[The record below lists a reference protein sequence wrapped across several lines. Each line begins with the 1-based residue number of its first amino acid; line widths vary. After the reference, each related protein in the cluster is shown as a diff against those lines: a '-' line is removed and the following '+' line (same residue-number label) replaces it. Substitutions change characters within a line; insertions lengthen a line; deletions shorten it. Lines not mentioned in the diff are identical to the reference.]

1 MIFDQF
7 ADMQHASVMGRPTVD
22 VLTGID
28 RVDRTEWQAVLS
40 RGDSNVVFLTSE
52 WQRAWWDAYGRGR
65 LLLVTVRRDGELIAL
80 ASLFAEDGFI
90 YFVGSGGSDY
100 LDFIG
105 DISCPQVIDSLLL
118 AARSQ
123 VEDFIGF
130 RFYLVPA
137 RSRTADFLERAAERL
152 GMEFCDEGE
161 IEAPF
166 LDLTAPGAAH
176 AAVNKKSLLRHE
188 RFFERAER
196 IDVREMRRS
205 EDILPHLD
213 DFFAQHVRRWEST
226 EWPSPFLKERHRK
239 FYRRLV
245 GEASDA
251 GWLRFTRIEWQ
262 GRAIAAHFG
271 FCYNGSYLW
280 YKPAFSIDLARHSP
294 GEVLLRRLLLS
305 AIDEKATTFDF
316 GIGNEA
322 FKQRF
327 ATAIP
332 LVKTW
337 ALYAPG
343 RQPSRNEGAIR

>member
-1 MIFDQF
+1 
-7 ADMQHASVMGRPTVD
+7 MQHASLTGRTTVD
-22 VLTGID
+22 VLATID
-28 RVDRTEWQAVLS
+28 RVDRSEWQAVLS

-52 WQRAWWDAYGRGR
+52 WQRAWWDAYGRGT
-65 LLLVTVRRDGELIAL
+65 LMLVTVRRDDELIAL
-80 ASLFAEDGFI
+80 ASLFAQDGLI

-105 DISCPQVIDSLLL
+105 DISSPQVLDSLLL
-118 AARSQ
+118 AARNQ

-137 RSRTADFLERAAERL
+137 RSRTAGFLEKAAERL
-152 GMEFCDEGE
+152 GMDFCDEGE

-166 LDLTAPGAAH
+166 LDLTATGAAH
-176 AAVNKKSLLRHE
+176 AAVNKRSLLRHE

-196 IDVREMRRS
+196 IDVREMRRA

-213 DFFAQHVRRWEST
+213 DFFAQHIGRWEST
-226 EWPSPFLKERHRK
+226 EWPSLFLKERHRK
-239 FYRRLV
+239 FYRRLIW
-245 GEASDA
+245 EASDA
-251 GWLRFTRIEWQ
+251 GWLRFTRVEWQ
-262 GRAIAAHFG
+262 GRAIAAHLG

-305 AIDEKATTFDF
+305 AIDEQATTFDF

-337 ALYAPG
+337 GLYAPG
-343 RQPSRNEGAIR
+343 RRTPSQEGAE

>member
-1 MIFDQF
+1 LIADHF
-7 ADMQHASVMGRPTVD
+7 ADMPHASLTGRTTVD
-22 VLTGID
+22 VLTAID
-28 RVDRTEWQAVLS
+28 HVDRTEWQSVLA
-40 RGDSNVVFLTSE
+40 RGDTNVVFLTSE

-80 ASLFAEDGFI
+80 GSLFAEDGFI

-105 DISCPQVIDSLLL
+105 DISCPQVIDALLL

-137 RSRTADFLERAAERL
+137 RSRTAEFLERAAERL
-152 GMEFCDEGE
+152 GMYFCDEGA

-188 RFFERAER
+188 RFFERTER
-196 IDVREMRRS
+196 IDVREMCRA

-213 DFFAQHVRRWEST
+213 DFFAQHIRRWEST
-226 EWPSPFLKERHRK
+226 EWPSPFRKERHRK

-305 AIDEKATTFDF
+305 AIDEKAAIFDF

-337 ALYAPG
+337 GLYAPG
-343 RQPSRNEGAIR
+343 RQPPPNDYGD

>member
-1 MIFDQF
+1 
-7 ADMQHASVMGRPTVD
+7 MQHASLMGRTTVD
-22 VLTGID
+22 VLTAID

-40 RGDSNVVFLTSE
+40 RGDSDVVFLTSE
-52 WQRAWWDAYGRGR
+52 WQRAWWDVYGRGR
-65 LLLVTVRRDGELIAL
+65 LLLVTVRKDGELIAL

-137 RSRTADFLERAAERL
+137 RSRTAEFLERAAARL
-152 GMEFCDEGE
+152 GMDFCNEGE

-196 IDVREMRRS
+196 IDVREMRRA

-213 DFFAQHVRRWEST
+213 DFFAQHIRRWEPT

-245 GEASDA
+245 CEASDA

-262 GRAIAAHFG
+262 GRAIAAHLG

-337 ALYAPG
+337 GLYAPG
-343 RQPSRNEGAIR
+343 RQPSRNDSAD

>member
-1 MIFDQF
+1 
-7 ADMQHASVMGRPTVD
+7 
-22 VLTGID
+22 
-28 RVDRTEWQAVLS
+28 VDRIEWQAVLS

-65 LLLVTVRRDGELIAL
+65 LLLVTARREGELIAL

-100 LDFIG
+100 LDFVG
-105 DISCPQVIDSLLL
+105 DISSPQVIDSLLL
-118 AARSQ
+118 AARNQ

-137 RSRTADFLERAAERL
+137 RSRTAEFLERASGRL
-152 GMEFCDEGE
+152 GMDFCDEGE

-166 LDLTAPGAAH
+166 LDLTATGAAH

-196 IDVREMRRS
+196 INVRELRRA
-205 EDILPHLD
+205 EDILPYLD
-213 DFFAQHVRRWEST
+213 DFFAQHIGRWEST
-226 EWPSPFLKERHRK
+226 EWPSPFLKERHRN
-239 FYRRLV
+239 FYRRLIC
-245 GEASDA
+245 EASAA
-251 GWLRFTRIEWQ
+251 GWLRFTRVEWQ
-262 GRAIAAHFG
+262 GRAIAAHLG

-305 AIDEKATTFDF
+305 ALDEHATTFDF

-343 RQPSRNEGAIR
+343 RRTPSQEGTE

>member
-7 ADMQHASVMGRPTVD
+7 ADMQHASVMGRTTVD

>member
-1 MIFDQF
+1 LIFDQF

-226 EWPSPFLKERHRK
+226 EWPSPFPTPDGCASRVLSGR
-239 FYRRLV
+239 V
-245 GEASDA
+245 GRSPHILDSVTTAVTS
-251 GWLRFTRIEWQ
+251 GT
-262 GRAIAAHFG
+262 
-271 FCYNGSYLW
+271 S
-280 YKPAFSIDLARHSP
+280 RHSRSTWRVIHLEKSCCGGFSCP
-294 GEVLLRRLLLS
+294 RLMRKPRHLISVS
-305 AIDEKATTFDF
+305 ATKHSSS
-316 GIGNEA
+316 
-322 FKQRF
+322 
-327 ATAIP
+327 
-332 LVKTW
+332 VS
-337 ALYAPG
+337 
-343 RQPSRNEGAIR
+343 QPPFRW